1 MKRRTLQALIAAGAL
16 ATMAGGAAVAHSP
29 GPDTGTTAV
38 NAEQRG
44 HAPGGPFTL
53 TDHKGRQVTD
63 QDYRG
68 KFLLVFFGYTFCPD
82 VCPTTLAEVALT
94 LDLLGDDANAL
105 APLFI
110 SVDPGRDSPA
120 VLAEYVDVFHPDI
133 IGLTGTADQVT
144 QVARGYMVHFE
155 RAHDADSAAP
165 ENDPYYRMDHSSFT
179 YLMGPDGS
187 YRTVFAYGT
196 PPERMAE
203 KIRGQMA
210 AWTKEGV

>member
-1 MKRRTLQALIAAGAL
+1 MTRHTLTALIMAGVLALGVGAAAL
-16 ATMAGGAAVAHSP
+16 ARSP
-29 GPDTGTTAV
+29 GPDTGTAAV

-44 HAPGGPFTL
+44 QVPGGPFTL
-53 TDHKGRQVTD
+53 TDHRGQQVTD
-63 QDYRG
+63 MDYRG

-94 LDLLGDDANAL
+94 LDLLGDDAARL
-105 APLFI
+105 LPLFV
-110 SVDPGRDSPA
+110 SVDPARDSPTL
-120 VLAEYVDVFHPDI
+120 LADYVGLFHPDI
-133 IGLTGTADQVT
+133 IGLTGTIDQIA
-144 QVARGYMVHFE
+144 QIARGYMVHFE
-155 RAHDADSAAP
+155 KAHDADAADP
-165 ENDPYYRMDHSSFT
+165 TDDPYYRIDHSAFT

-196 PPERMAE
+196 PPDRMAQ